1 MSIPFVT
8 EFDFEYGRADK
19 LSPLI
24 RRVICNNPG
33 PFTFTGTGTY
43 IIGSGNV
50 AVIDPGPI
58 DEAHIDAILA
68 ALGPDE
74 KVSHIVITH
83 THGDHSPASAPLKAK
98 TNAPIYGMTPTK
110 TAALDGPQME
120 EDSDDSF
127 APDHEIAHGD
137 IIKGDNWTLEAVH
150 TPGHMA
156 AHVCYALL
164 EEKALFTGD
173 HVMGWST
180 SVIIP
185 PDGAMRDYM
194 NSLDLLLARNDAI
207 YWPTH
212 GTCIE
217 NPQDFV
223 RAYITHRQ
231 SREAQVLERL
241 KAGDSDIRAMVKVVY
256 AAVDARLHPAAALSM
271 LAHLQDLVAR
281 GLVACDGEPTLDSH
295 YSLAA

>member
-1 MSIPFVT
+1 
-8 EFDFEYGRADK
+8 
-19 LSPLI
+19 
-24 RRVICNNPG
+24 
-33 PFTFTGTGTY
+33 
-43 IIGSGNV
+43 
-50 AVIDPGPI
+50 
-58 DEAHIDAILA
+58 
-68 ALGPDE
+68 
-74 KVSHIVITH
+74 
-83 THGDHSPASAPLKAK
+83 
-98 TNAPIYGMTPTK
+98 
-110 TAALDGPQME
+110 
-120 EDSDDSF
+120 
-127 APDHEIAHGD
+127 
-137 IIKGDNWTLEAVH
+137 
-150 TPGHMA
+150 
-156 AHVCYALL
+156 
-164 EEKALFTGD
+164 
-173 HVMGWST
+173 
-180 SVIIP
+180 
-185 PDGAMRDYM
+185 M

-217 NPQDFV
+217 NPPDFV